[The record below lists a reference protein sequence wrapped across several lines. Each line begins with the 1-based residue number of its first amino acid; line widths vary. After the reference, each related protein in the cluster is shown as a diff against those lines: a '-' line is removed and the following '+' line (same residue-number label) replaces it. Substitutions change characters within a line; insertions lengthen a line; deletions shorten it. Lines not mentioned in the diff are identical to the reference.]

1 MLLIFARQR
10 VIGLDLNK
18 MDGKRMPKVST
29 WNAER
34 AREIIAEHAGLEGP
48 MMPILHALQ
57 EEFGCISPSAEQVIA
72 EALNLSRAEVH
83 GVVTF
88 YHDFHSEPRGSHLLQ
103 LCRGESCQ
111 AMGSEYLAANVL
123 SKLGV
128 GWHGMTSDGE
138 VTVEPA
144 YCLGLCAVSPSALLD
159 GEPLGRLD
167 ESKVAEAL
175 EEVRSS

>member
-1 MLLIFARQR
+1 
-10 VIGLDLNK
+10 
-18 MDGKRMPKVST
+18 MPKASP

-48 MMPILHALQ
+48 MLPILHALQ
-57 EEFGCISPSAEQVIA
+57 EEFGCISPAAVQEIA
-72 EALNLSRAEVH
+72 NALNLSRAEVH

-111 AMGSEYLAANVL
+111 SMGSEAVAAEVL

-128 GWHGMTSDGE
+128 AWHGTTSDGQ
-138 VTVEPA
+138 VTVEPV
-144 YCLGLCAVSPSALLD
+144 YCLGLCAASPSALLD

-167 ESKVAEAL
+167 AAKVAEAI
-175 EEVRSS
+175 EEAGGS